1 MYRSNYKENINE
13 KINSLFSLQIIDKI
27 TYNIF
32 FTIRKKT
39 YKLNKQ
45 IEKYNGKEKWQFC
58 EKYNYTLIYFY
69 IIIHH
74 FVGMII
80 FGTDR

>member
-1 MYRSNYKENINE
+1 MYKSNYKENINE

-45 IEKYNGKEKWQFC
+45 IEKYNGKEK
-58 EKYNYTLIYFY
+58 
-69 IIIHH
+69 
-74 FVGMII
+74 
-80 FGTDR
+80 